1 MQSRAAGDA
10 PRAAI
15 YCRLSEED
23 ADKAD
28 PGQDSRSIQ
37 NQKSMLVRYAV
48 EQGWQIYNIYS
59 DDDYTGSDRERP
71 QFNRL
76 LEDARRGCFDIVLCK
91 SQSRF
96 TREMELVEKY
106 IHGLFV
112 EWSVRFVGYADNADT
127 ANRGNKKARQING
140 LVNEWYLEDM
150 SQNIRTVL
158 DAKRRQGEFVGS
170 FASYGY
176 RKDPQDKHRLLV
188 DEPAAAVVRRIYAL
202 YLSGWGASRIA
213 AQLNREQVPN
223 PSAYKKQNN
232 PAFNRG
238 RSTALAELWSDSTVL
253 GILKKQV
260 YTGTTVQH
268 VNEKISYK
276 SKRLR
281 RLPPERRAVVQGT
294 HAAVIDTETWEAV
307 QRKLAEGGA
316 EQRREGRR
324 DALAGKCRCAL
335 CGGKLQSKYGRAG
348 KYLRCRTH
356 AVAPE
361 RCPGVS
367 IRRDEAAQC
376 VLEALQDCM
385 ARYLYEDRVDGAVT
399 AAQFAELSA
408 AFEAEI
414 ARLGKELAAA
424 ERERGAAAEQ
434 AAQCVTAEQL
444 VKKYARADVLTDEM
458 AECMVEAVL
467 VGRPERQRRPVPL
480 EIRWRF

>member
-276 SKRLR
+276 ASDCAACRPSAGPWCREPMR
-281 RLPPERRAVVQGT
+281 RSSTRKHGRPFSGSWRRGERSS
-294 HAAVIDTETWEAV
+294 
-307 QRKLAEGGA
+307 
-316 EQRREGRR
+316 
-324 DALAGKCRCAL
+324 AGKAGGTRWRENAAARCAAESCKANTAVRENT
-335 CGGKLQSKYGRAG
+335 CGA
-348 KYLRCRTH
+348 
-356 AVAPE
+356 APTLWP
-361 RCPGVS
+361 R
-367 IRRDEAAQC
+367 
-376 VLEALQDCM
+376 
-385 ARYLYEDRVDGAVT
+385 
-399 AAQFAELSA
+399 SA
-408 AFEAEI
+408 A
-414 ARLGKELAAA
+414 R
-424 ERERGAAAEQ
+424 
-434 AAQCVTAEQL
+434 V
-444 VKKYARADVLTDEM
+444 
-458 AECMVEAVL
+458 
-467 VGRPERQRRPVPL
+467 
-480 EIRWRF
+480 

>member
-1 MQSRAAGDA
+1 MSFGCRSLSVPNSAPRRLPDATAPHRQREGNGYAEQGRGDA

-91 SQSRF
+91 SQSASPAR
-96 TREMELVEKY
+96 
-106 IHGLFV
+106 
-112 EWSVRFVGYADNADT
+112 WSWWKNTSTACSWNGAYALWAMPT
-127 ANRGNKKARQING
+127 TPTPQIRGNKKARQING

-213 AQLNREQVPN
+213 AQLNGN
-223 PSAYKKQNN
+223 
-232 PAFNRG
+232 
-238 RSTALAELWSDSTVL
+238 
-253 GILKKQV
+253 
-260 YTGTTVQH
+260 
-268 VNEKISYK
+268 
-276 SKRLR
+276 
-281 RLPPERRAVVQGT
+281 
-294 HAAVIDTETWEAV
+294 
-307 QRKLAEGGA
+307 
-316 EQRREGRR
+316 
-324 DALAGKCRCAL
+324 
-335 CGGKLQSKYGRAG
+335 
-348 KYLRCRTH
+348 RCRIQAHTKS
-356 AVAPE
+356 
-361 RCPGVS
+361 RTT
-367 IRRDEAAQC
+367 R
-376 VLEALQDCM
+376 
-385 ARYLYEDRVDGAVT
+385 
-399 AAQFAELSA
+399 LST
-408 AFEAEI
+408 
-414 ARLGKELAAA
+414 
-424 ERERGAAAEQ
+424 GAA
-434 AAQCVTAEQL
+434 
-444 VKKYARADVLTDEM
+444 
-458 AECMVEAVL
+458 
-467 VGRPERQRRPVPL
+467 PP
-480 EIRWRF
+480 RWQSFGAIPRCWAS

>member
-1 MQSRAAGDA
+1 MDMQSRAAGDA

-176 RKDPQDKHRLLV
+176 RKGPEDRSY
-188 DEPAAAVVRRIYAL
+188 RRCSSAGRNVCRPL
-202 YLSGWGASRIA
+202 RNGADAS
-213 AQLNREQVPN
+213 PGN
-223 PSAYKKQNN
+223 PSC
-232 PAFNRG
+232 P
-238 RSTALAELWSDSTVL
+238 
-253 GILKKQV
+253 
-260 YTGTTVQH
+260 
-268 VNEKISYK
+268 EKRPY
-276 SKRLR
+276 
-281 RLPPERRAVVQGT
+281 V
-294 HAAVIDTETWEAV
+294 
-307 QRKLAEGGA
+307 
-316 EQRREGRR
+316 
-324 DALAGKCRCAL
+324 RC
-335 CGGKLQSKYGRAG
+335 RAG
-348 KYLRCRTH
+348 R
-356 AVAPE
+356 V
-361 RCPGVS
+361 PGSSYGCLS
-367 IRRDEAAQC
+367 IRRRSS
-376 VLEALQDCM
+376 DCW
-385 ARYLYEDRVDGAVT
+385 
-399 AAQFAELSA
+399 
-408 AFEAEI
+408 
-414 ARLGKELAAA
+414 
-424 ERERGAAAEQ
+424 
-434 AAQCVTAEQL
+434 
-444 VKKYARADVLTDEM
+444 
-458 AECMVEAVL
+458 
-467 VGRPERQRRPVPL
+467 PV
-480 EIRWRF
+480 R

>member
-1 MQSRAAGDA
+1 MDMQSRAAGDA

-158 DAKRRQGEFVGS
+158 DAKRRQGEFV
-170 FASYGY
+170 
-176 RKDPQDKHRLLV
+176 
-188 DEPAAAVVRRIYAL
+188 AALPLTDTGRTRRTNTACL
-202 YLSGWGASRIA
+202 WTSRRRRWCGASMRCTF
-213 AQLNREQVPN
+213 
-223 PSAYKKQNN
+223 
-232 PAFNRG
+232 PAGALHALRHS
-238 RSTALAELWSDSTVL
+238 ST
-253 GILKKQV
+253 G
-260 YTGTTVQH
+260 
-268 VNEKISYK
+268 N
-276 SKRLR
+276 
-281 RLPPERRAVVQGT
+281 
-294 HAAVIDTETWEAV
+294 
-307 QRKLAEGGA
+307 
-316 EQRREGRR
+316 
-324 DALAGKCRCAL
+324 
-335 CGGKLQSKYGRAG
+335 
-348 KYLRCRTH
+348 RCRIPAHTKS
-356 AVAPE
+356 
-361 RCPGVS
+361 RTT
-367 IRRDEAAQC
+367 R
-376 VLEALQDCM
+376 
-385 ARYLYEDRVDGAVT
+385 
-399 AAQFAELSA
+399 LST
-408 AFEAEI
+408 
-414 ARLGKELAAA
+414 
-424 ERERGAAAEQ
+424 GAA
-434 AAQCVTAEQL
+434 
-444 VKKYARADVLTDEM
+444 
-458 AECMVEAVL
+458 
-467 VGRPERQRRPVPL
+467 PP
-480 EIRWRF
+480 RWQSFGAIPRCWAS

>member
-170 FASYGY
+170 LPLRI
-176 RKDPQDKHRLLV
+176 RKDPGQTP
-188 DEPAAAVVRRIYAL
+188 PACWTSRRR
-202 YLSGWGASRIA
+202 WCGASMRCTFRLGRPHCGTAQPGTGAESQRIQKQKQPGFSTGA
-213 AQLNREQVPN
+213 AHR
-223 PSAYKKQNN
+223 A
-232 PAFNRG
+232 G
-238 RSTALAELWSDSTVL
+238 RALSDSTVL

-260 YTGTTVQH
+260 YTGNHCAACQRE
-268 VNEKISYK
+268 NQLQKA
-276 SKRLR
+276 KRHAACR
-281 RLPPERRAVVQGT
+281 PERRAVVQEPMRRSST
-294 HAAVIDTETWEAV
+294 
-307 QRKLAEGGA
+307 RKHGRPFSGSWRRGSGE
-316 EQRREGRR
+316 REGRR
-324 DALAGKCRCAL
+324 DAGGQMLRGAVRRKAKQIRPCGKIPAVPH
-335 CGGKLQSKYGRAG
+335 
-348 KYLRCRTH
+348 H
-356 AVAPE
+356 AVAPGGCE
-361 RCPGVS
+361 HPA
-367 IRRDEAAQC
+367 DEAAQC
-376 VLEALQDCM
+376 VLEALQTAWRGIWTGMSPARHLRSPEAVRTGRNSLALRAAWLNRRWHASAPAAKRCM
-385 ARYLYEDRVDGAVT
+385 RTAWTALSRLHEVRGAG
-399 AAQFAELSA
+399 A

-414 ARLGKELAAA
+414 ASWEKELAAA
-424 ERERGAAAEQ
+424 ERER
-434 AAQCVTAEQL
+434 V
-444 VKKYARADVLTDEM
+444 
-458 AECMVEAVL
+458 
-467 VGRPERQRRPVPL
+467 RR
-480 EIRWRF
+480 RSRRRSA

>member
-158 DAKRRQGEFVGS
+158 DAKRRAGGVRGQLC
-170 FASYGY
+170 
-176 RKDPQDKHRLLV
+176 LLRIP
-188 DEPAAAVVRRIYAL
+188 EGPA
-202 YLSGWGASRIA
+202 G
-213 AQLNREQVPN
+213 QTP
-223 PSAYKKQNN
+223 
-232 PAFNRG
+232 PA
-238 RSTALAELWSDSTVL
+238 
-253 GILKKQV
+253 
-260 YTGTTVQH
+260 
-268 VNEKISYK
+268 
-276 SKRLR
+276 
-281 RLPPERRAVVQGT
+281 
-294 HAAVIDTETWEAV
+294 
-307 QRKLAEGGA
+307 
-316 EQRREGRR
+316 
-324 DALAGKCRCAL
+324 C
-335 CGGKLQSKYGRAG
+335 GRAG
-348 KYLRCRTH
+348 GGGGAAHLCAVPFPAGALHALRHSSTGNRCRIPAHTKS
-356 AVAPE
+356 
-361 RCPGVS
+361 RTT
-367 IRRDEAAQC
+367 R
-376 VLEALQDCM
+376 
-385 ARYLYEDRVDGAVT
+385 
-399 AAQFAELSA
+399 LST
-408 AFEAEI
+408 
-414 ARLGKELAAA
+414 
-424 ERERGAAAEQ
+424 GAA
-434 AAQCVTAEQL
+434 
-444 VKKYARADVLTDEM
+444 
-458 AECMVEAVL
+458 
-467 VGRPERQRRPVPL
+467 PP
-480 EIRWRF
+480 RWQSFGAIPRCWAS

>member
-76 LEDARRGCFDIVLCK
+76 LEDSRRGCFDIVLCK

-281 RLPPERRAVVQGT
+281 RLPPERR
-294 HAAVIDTETWEAV
+294 
-307 QRKLAEGGA
+307 GA
-316 EQRREGRR
+316 GNP
-324 DALAGKCRCAL
+324 
-335 CGGKLQSKYGRAG
+335 CGGHRHGNMGGRSAEAGGGGSGAAQGRQAGRAG
-348 KYLRCRTH
+348 GKMPLR
-356 AVAPE
+356 AVRRKAAKQIRPCGKIPAVPHP
-361 RCPGVS
+361 RCGPGALPGCEHPAGRGRAVCAGG
-367 IRRDEAAQC
+367 AAG
-376 VLEALQDCM
+376 LH
-385 ARYLYEDRVDGAVT
+385 GAVSGPGISGAASASAGGCGAQAGT
-399 AAQFAELSA
+399 AGA
-408 AFEAEI
+408 ARRPAGAGAGTP
-414 ARLGKELAAA
+414 ARLP
-424 ERERGAAAEQ
+424 Q
-434 AAQCVTAEQL
+434 N
-444 VKKYARADVLTDEM
+444 
-458 AECMVEAVL
+458 AV
-467 VGRPERQRRPVPL
+467 
-480 EIRWRF
+480 

>member
-1 MQSRAAGDA
+1 MRAG
-10 PRAAI
+10 
-15 YCRLSEED
+15 L
-23 ADKAD
+23 
-28 PGQDSRSIQ
+28 
-37 NQKSMLVRYAV
+37 
-48 EQGWQIYNIYS
+48 
-59 DDDYTGSDRERP
+59 
-71 QFNRL
+71 
-76 LEDARRGCFDIVLCK
+76 FDIVLCK

-176 RKDPQDKHRLLV
+176 RKDPKDKHRLLV

-223 PSAYKKQNN
+223 PSAYKS
-232 PAFNRG
+232 RTT
-238 RSTALAELWSDSTVL
+238 RLSTGAAPPRWQSLERFHRAGHPE
-253 GILKKQV
+253 KQV

-281 RLPPERRAVVQGT
+281 RLPLSAGPWCRNPCGGHRHGNMGGRSA
-294 HAAVIDTETWEAV
+294 EA
-307 QRKLAEGGA
+307 GGGSG
-316 EQRREGRR
+316 QRREGRR
-324 DALAGKCRCAL
+324 DALAGKCRARAA
-335 CGGKLQSKYGRAG
+335 KLQSKYGRAENTCG
-348 KYLRCRTH
+348 
-356 AVAPE
+356 AAPTLWP
-361 RCPGVS
+361 RPGVS

-385 ARYLYEDRVDGAVT
+385 ARYLDRNIWRGICVRRSCGAQAGTAGARAPAGAGAGTPARRRTNAYEDRVDGAVT